1 MTQHPS
7 LRKGSTLKSK
17 RSVWKRFERIEVLKK
32 KGKWKEGDSV
42 YGLPKTKTI
51 E

>member
-1 MTQHPS
+1 MSQHPS
-7 LRKGSTLKSK
+7 LRSNKQKEK
-17 RSVWKRFERIEVLKK
+17 RSVLQRYERVEILKK

-42 YGLPKTKTI
+42 YGLPKTKAV

>member
-1 MTQHPS
+1 MSRHS
-7 LRKGSTLKSK
+7 SLKSGSALK
-17 RSVWKRFERIEVLKK
+17 AKKSVWKRFERIEVLKK

-42 YGLPKTKTI
+42 YGLPKTKTT

>member
-1 MTQHPS
+1 MS
-7 LRKGSTLKSK
+7 LHSSLKSGSTIKAK
-17 RSVWKRFERIEVLKK
+17 KSVWKRYERIEVLKK

-42 YGLPKTKTI
+42 YGLPKTRTT

>member
-1 MTQHPS
+1 MSQHPS
-7 LRKGSTLKSK
+7 LRSASTLKAK
-17 RSVWKRFERIEVLKK
+17 RSVWKRFERTEALKK

-42 YGLPKTKTI
+42 YGLPKTKTA